1 MYLTLYFS
9 PMKTPLR
16 LLATLSL
23 LASSFL
29 FAQSASA
36 IGVLY
41 SFGTN
46 NNNGDVA
53 CSTSG
58 YFTITNNVVTSHTD
72 CAGAAVIPA
81 NVTAI
86 ADWTFSGANSLTSV
100 NLGNGITS
108 IGQGAFGSTS
118 LSSLTIPNSVTS
130 IGEFVFGFLGG
141 SLNANTYQYCG
152 SALTSGDLG
161 AAGLSS
167 KINSCAR
174 SIGTLY
180 NSNTRSGDV
189 ACTTG
194 YYTIVNNVL
203 TNYQNCAGAVNVPSG
218 VTAIGA
224 GAFKWAT
231 GVTSVVI
238 PNTVTT
244 IGVGAFEWAY
254 QMTSLNLGNSVRSIS
269 NSAFYKAEGLR
280 SVTIPNS
287 VTSIGDNAFSMI
299 GLTSLT
305 IGNSVATIGSSAFG
319 SNNLTELNIPDSV
332 TTIGAAAF
340 NGMPNLTS
348 LTLGANVKTIG
359 DYAFAQDR
367 GITSLIIPNSVT
379 TIGIEAFAGLSGL
392 TSLTIGTGLVTISSG
407 AFIQIGVTTLNIPDN
422 VTTIGEAAFVD
433 LSAMT
438 SLTLGRNV
446 TTIGAR
452 AFERARNLTSLV
464 IPRSVTNLGI
474 NAFNEV
480 NSFSTY
486 EYCGR
491 SLSPAN
497 LINAGLLESQTNTCT
512 PSITTPN
519 APTSIVA
526 TSTGPTSASVAFT
539 APTDNGGSP
548 ITGYTV
554 VSNPGR
560 RTASVSQAGSGTI
573 SITGLTPG
581 TAYTFRVFAKNA
593 EGDSNLSSP
602 SNAVPEVSISSSS
615 NSNIATITTG
625 TIADSKV
632 ATFSSGVT
640 EAVIPSSNALPAVK
654 LSFTGSAPTSVTVV
668 PTANP
673 ATPSRTPFMTTSSP
687 KIVDIQ
693 ITTGA
698 FNGPVTVCLDG
709 AATDSMFHFT
719 GGAWVELPERSYDN
733 GQVCGVTNSFSPFVA
748 APAAP
753 IASLS
758 TGFAATFSTVSSY
771 DSRITVQITNFDPEF
786 TYTVTSSVG
795 SASIS
800 PKGLIT
806 VTNIGIDRSTVVTV
820 TTSRAGYESATSGT
834 TGRSQV
840 APMIPTNK
848 PSVTITDTLITCTIG
863 SYSATPTS
871 SAFSLFVDGKHIS
884 TIFSA
889 LGEYLPDWIIPW
901 ATSSSITR
909 TALLTSATWAMSDAY
924 KGKAIT
930 CITLAYS
937 KHAIGLT
944 SSEKM
949 MVQ

>member
-29 FAQSASA
+29 FAQPASA
-36 IGVLY
+36 VANPY
-41 SFGTN
+41 S
-46 NNNGDVA
+46 NGNGNVPCITDGQE
-53 CSTSG
+53 TG
-58 YFTITNNVVTSHTD
+58 YFTIVNNVVTGQTSCDGSVT
-72 CAGAAVIPA
+72 IPDG
-81 NVTAI
+81 VTAI
-86 ADWTFSGANSLTSV
+86 DSYVFPWRGSITSLTL
-100 NLGNGITS
+100 NNGLRS
-108 IGQGAFGSTS
+108 IGDGAFNSTQ
-118 LSSLTIPNSVTS
+118 LSSLTIPSSVIS
-130 IGEFVFGFLGG
+130 IGDFVFFGALA
-141 SLNANTYQYCG
+141 ANSYQYCG
-152 SALTSGDLG
+152 TALTSADLG
-161 AAGLSS
+161 SAGLES
-167 KINSCAR
+167 KSNSCAPA
-174 SIGTLY
+174 IGTLY

-194 YYTIVNNVL
+194 YFTIVNNVV
-203 TNYQNCAGAVNVPSG
+203 TKYQGCVGAVNIPSG
-218 VTAIGA
+218 VTTIGNSAFEFAI
-224 GAFKWAT
+224 

-238 PNTVTT
+238 PNSVTT
-244 IGVGAFEWAY
+244 IGVSAFERTSG
-254 QMTSLNLGNSVRSIS
+254 MTSLTLGNSIASIPFR
-269 NSAFYKAEGLR
+269 AFYKAEGLT
-280 SVTIPNS
+280 SLTIPNS
-287 VTSIGDNAFSMI
+287 VTSIGDEAFYESI
-299 GLTSLT
+299 
-305 IGNSVATIGSSAFG
+305 
-319 SNNLTELNIPDSV
+319 
-332 TTIGAAAF
+332 
-340 NGMPNLTS
+340 NLTS
-348 LTLGANVKTIG
+348 LTLGSSVVAIG
-359 DYAFAQDR
+359 EFAFNTNR
-367 GITSLIIPNSVT
+367 LTSLVIPNSVT
-379 TIGIEAFAGLSGL
+379 TIGGGAFGSL
-392 TSLTIGTGLVTISSG
+392 TSLS
-407 AFIQIGVTTLNIPDN
+407 
-422 VTTIGEAAFVD
+422 
-433 LSAMT
+433 
-438 SLTLGRNV
+438 SLTLGSSV
-446 TTIGAR
+446 TTIGAY
-452 AFERARNLTSLV
+452 AFSHFAPSRSLASLT
-464 IPRSVTNLGI
+464 IPRSVASIGDG
-474 NAFNEV
+474 AFAGAK
-480 NSFSTY
+480 SFSTY

-497 LINAGLLESQTNTCT
+497 LISAGLSSELTNTCIPT
-512 PSITTPN
+512 TTTPN

-526 TSTGPTSASVAFT
+526 TSTGSTTASVAFT
-539 APTDNGGSP
+539 APTDDGGSP

-581 TAYTFRVFAKNA
+581 TAYTFRVVAINA
-593 EGDSNLSSP
+593 IGESNPSSP
-602 SNAVPEVSISSSS
+602 SNAVPEVSSSSSSSSS
-615 NSNIATITTG
+615 NSSSSNTATITAGSVTN
-625 TIADSKV
+625 SQV

-640 EAVIPSSNALPAVK
+640 EAVIPSSTALPAVK

-698 FNGPVTVCLDG
+698 FSGPVTVCLDG
-709 AATDSMFHFT
+709 AATDSIFHFT

-795 SASIS
+795 SASIT

-871 SAFSLFVDGKHIS
+871 SAFSLFVDGKHVS

-909 TALLTSATWAMSDAY
+909 TATLTSATWTMSDAY
-924 KGKAIT
+924 KGKSIT
-930 CITLAYS
+930 CATLAYS
-937 KHAIGLT
+937 KNAIGFT
-944 SSEKM
+944 ASQV
-949 MVQ
+949 MVAR